1 MKSTF
6 SFSMI
11 WLKEVI
17 MSRKKNGA
25 IIGHPAGRK
34 NIMRSPEEK
43 EQIVLR
49 CINEN
54 IPFKTLGDELGIG
67 DTVISRWVRAYEKS
81 GIDGLKSKT
90 GKCGSGN
97 PYAALYTKKNLTE
110 VERLR
115 LELAKKEVECERL
128 KKGYSVKGVG
138 RRKEYVIINRKNS
151 K

>member
-1 MKSTF
+1 MRSTF

-11 WLKEVI
+11 LKKEDF
-17 MSRKKNGA
+17 MYRKKDGA
-25 IIGHPAGRK
+25 VIGRPKGFK

-43 EQIVLR
+43 ERFVLEWQQSNMPMDGFAKSHG
-49 CINEN
+49 IAMS
-54 IPFKTLGDELGIG
+54 PFKK
-67 DTVISRWVRAYEKS
+67 WVHAYEKQ
-81 GIDGLKSKT
+81 GIEGLKSKI

-97 PYAALYTKKNLTE
+97 PYAALHIKKNLTE

-138 RRKEYVIINRKNS
+138 RKKEYVIINKKNS

>member
-1 MKSTF
+1 
-6 SFSMI
+6 
-11 WLKEVI
+11 
-17 MSRKKNGA
+17 MSKKKDGA
-25 IIGHPAGRK
+25 IRGHPKGTK
-34 NIMRSPEEK
+34 NNKRSLSEK

-54 IPFKTLGDELGIG
+54 IPFRKLGRELGIS
-67 DTVISRWVRAYEKS
+67 DTTISKWVRAYEKD

-97 PYAALYTKKNLTE
+97 PYTALYKKKNITE

-128 KKGYSVKGVG
+128 KKGYIVKGVG
-138 RRKEYVIINRKNS
+138 QRKEYVTINKKNS

>member
-1 MKSTF
+1 
-6 SFSMI
+6 
-11 WLKEVI
+11 
-17 MSRKKNGA
+17 MSRKKDGA
-25 IIGHPAGRK
+25 IMGHPKGTK
-34 NIMRSPEEK
+34 NVMRSPEEK
-43 EQIVLR
+43 EQLVL
-49 CINEN
+49 EWQTTN
-54 IPFKTLGDELGIG
+54 IGMQTFAVSKGLAPRPFM
-67 DTVISRWVRAYEKS
+67 RWVHAYEEQ

-97 PYAALYTKKNLTE
+97 PYAALHIKKNLTE

-138 RRKEYVIINRKNS
+138 QRKEYVIINRKNS

>member
-1 MKSTF
+1 
-6 SFSMI
+6 
-11 WLKEVI
+11 
-17 MSRKKNGA
+17 MSKKKDGA
-25 IIGHPAGRK
+25 IRGRPKGTK
-34 NIMRSPEEK
+34 NNMRSLSEK

-54 IPFKTLGDELGIG
+54 IPFKKIGDELGIA
-67 DTVISRWVRAYEKS
+67 DTTIGKWVRAYEKD

-97 PYAALYTKKNLTE
+97 PYAALHIKKNLTE

-138 RRKEYVIINRKNS
+138 RRKEYVTINKKNS

>member
-1 MKSTF
+1 MT
-6 SFSMI
+6 
-11 WLKEVI
+11 
-17 MSRKKNGA
+17 RKKDGA
-25 IIGHPAGRK
+25 IRGRPKGTK
-34 NIMRSPEEK
+34 NNMRSLNEK

-49 CINEN
+49 CINES
-54 IPFKTLGDELGIG
+54 IPFKKIGDELGISH
-67 DTVISRWVRAYEKS
+67 TTISKWVRAYEKD

-97 PYAALYTKKNLTE
+97 PYAALHNKKNLTE

-115 LELAKKEVECERL
+115 LELAKKEIECERL

-138 RRKEYVIINRKNS
+138 QRKEYVTTNKKNL

>member
-1 MKSTF
+1 MSKR
-6 SFSMI
+6 
-11 WLKEVI
+11 KDGAVI
-17 MSRKKNGA
+17 GRPKGTKNV
-25 IIGHPAGRK
+25 
-34 NIMRSPEEK
+34 MRSLEEK

-49 CINEN
+49 CLNEN
-54 IPFKTLGDELGIG
+54 IPYKTLGRELGIT
-67 DTVISRWVRAYEKS
+67 DTVIRSWVLAYEKD
-81 GIDGLKSKT
+81 GIAGLKPKT

-97 PYAALYTKKNLTE
+97 PYSALYNKKNLTE

-138 RRKEYVIINRKNS
+138 RRKEYVIINKKNS

>member
-1 MKSTF
+1 MT
-6 SFSMI
+6 
-11 WLKEVI
+11 
-17 MSRKKNGA
+17 RKKDGA
-25 IIGHPAGRK
+25 IRGRPTGTK
-34 NIMRSPEEK
+34 NNMRSLSEK
-43 EQIVLR
+43 EQVVLR

-54 IPFKTLGDELGIG
+54 IPFKKIGDELGIA
-67 DTVISRWVRAYEKS
+67 DTTIGKWVRAYEKD
-81 GIDGLKSKT
+81 GVDGLKPKT

-97 PYAALYTKKNLTE
+97 PYAALHNKKNLTE

-138 RRKEYVIINRKNS
+138 RRKEYVTINKKNS

>member
-1 MKSTF
+1 MSKRKF
-6 SFSMI
+6 GA
-11 WLKEVI
+11 VI
-17 MSRKKNGA
+17 
-25 IIGHPAGRK
+25 GRPKGTK

-43 EQIVLR
+43 EQLVLEWR
-49 CINEN
+49 QTNMPMDGFAKSRGIAMS
-54 IPFKTLGDELGIG
+54 PFK
-67 DTVISRWVRAYEKS
+67 RWVYAYEEY
-81 GIDGLKSKT
+81 GIEGLKSKT

-97 PYAALYTKKNLTE
+97 PYAALHTKKELTE

>member
-1 MKSTF
+1 
-6 SFSMI
+6 
-11 WLKEVI
+11 
-17 MSRKKNGA
+17 MSKKKDGA
-25 IIGHPAGRK
+25 IRGRPKGTK
-34 NIMRSPEEK
+34 NNMRSLSEK

-54 IPFKTLGDELGIG
+54 IPFRKIGSELGIA
-67 DTVISRWVRAYEKS
+67 DTTISKWVRAYEKD

-97 PYAALYTKKNLTE
+97 PYAALHTKKNLTE

-138 RRKEYVIINRKNS
+138 RRKEYVTISKKNS

>member
-1 MKSTF
+1 
-6 SFSMI
+6 
-11 WLKEVI
+11 
-17 MSRKKNGA
+17 MSRKKDGA
-25 IIGHPAGRK
+25 IRGHPKGTK
-34 NIMRSPEEK
+34 NNMRSLSEK

-54 IPFKTLGDELGIG
+54 IPFKTIGSELGIS
-67 DTVISRWVRAYEKS
+67 DSTISKWVRAYEKD

-138 RRKEYVIINRKNS
+138 RRKEYVTISKKNS

>member
-1 MKSTF
+1 
-6 SFSMI
+6 
-11 WLKEVI
+11 
-17 MSRKKNGA
+17 MSRKKDGA
-25 IIGHPAGRK
+25 IIGHPKGTK
-34 NIMRSPEEK
+34 NVMRSPEEK
-43 EQIVLR
+43 EQLVL
-49 CINEN
+49 EWQTTN
-54 IPFKTLGDELGIG
+54 IGMQTFAVSKGLAPRPFM
-67 DTVISRWVRAYEKS
+67 RWVHAYEEQ

-97 PYAALYTKKNLTE
+97 PYAALHTKKELTE

-138 RRKEYVIINRKNS
+138 QRKEYVIINKKNS

>member
-1 MKSTF
+1 MF
-6 SFSMI
+6 
-11 WLKEVI
+11 E
-17 MSRKKNGA
+17 KKNG
-25 IIGHPAGRK
+25 
-34 NIMRSPEEK
+34 
-43 EQIVLR
+43 
-49 CINEN
+49 
-54 IPFKTLGDELGIG
+54 
-67 DTVISRWVRAYEKS
+67 TVIGRPKGGKNARYSPKDKKAHLDAYYESNLPHRTYARINGIPDGTFRKWIANYEKY

-97 PYAALYTKKNLTE
+97 PYAALHIKKNLTE

-138 RRKEYVIINRKNS
+138 RRKEYVTINKKNS

>member
-1 MKSTF
+1 
-6 SFSMI
+6 
-11 WLKEVI
+11 
-17 MSRKKNGA
+17 MSKKKCVG
-25 IIGHPAGRK
+25 IRGRPKGTK
-34 NIMRSPEEK
+34 NNMRSLSEK

-54 IPFKTLGDELGIG
+54 IPFKKLGDELAIA
-67 DTVISRWVRAYEKS
+67 DTTISKWVRAYEKD

-97 PYAALYTKKNLTE
+97 PYAALNSKKNLTE

-128 KKGYSVKGVG
+128 KKGYLVKGVG
-138 RRKEYVIINRKNS
+138 RRKEYVTTSKKNS

>member
-1 MKSTF
+1 
-6 SFSMI
+6 
-11 WLKEVI
+11 

-25 IIGHPAGRK
+25 VLGRPKGGK
-34 NIMRSPEEK
+34 NTKYSLNEK
-43 EQIVLR
+43 KAHLDAYYESNLPHGTYAK
-49 CINEN
+49 NN
-54 IPFKTLGDELGIG
+54 GIPDGTFR
-67 DTVISRWVRAYEKS
+67 RWIANYEKS
-81 GIDGLKSKT
+81 GIEGLKSKT

-97 PYAALYTKKNLTE
+97 PYAALHIKKNLTE

-138 RRKEYVIINRKNS
+138 QRKEYVIINKKNS

>member
-1 MKSTF
+1 MYRRKDGV
-6 SFSMI
+6 
-11 WLKEVI
+11 VI
-17 MSRKKNGA
+17 
-25 IIGHPAGRK
+25 GRPKGTK

-43 EQIVLR
+43 EQLILEWR
-49 CINEN
+49 QDNMPMNGFAKSRRIAMS
-54 IPFKTLGDELGIG
+54 PFK
-67 DTVISRWVRAYEKS
+67 RWVYAYEKY
-81 GIDGLKSKT
+81 GIEGLISKT

-97 PYAALYTKKNLTE
+97 PYAALHVKKELTE

-138 RRKEYVIINRKNS
+138 RRKEYVIINKKNS

>member
-1 MKSTF
+1 
-6 SFSMI
+6 
-11 WLKEVI
+11 
-17 MSRKKNGA
+17 MSRKKEGA
-25 IIGHPAGRK
+25 VIGRPKGTK

-54 IPFKTLGDELGIG
+54 MPYKTLGTELGISN
-67 DTVISRWVRAYEKS
+67 TRIRAWVCAYQKE
-81 GIDGLKSKT
+81 GIEGLKSKQ

-97 PYAALYTKKNLTE
+97 PYAALSNKKNLTE

-138 RRKEYVIINRKNS
+138 RRKEYVIINKKNS

>member
-1 MKSTF
+1 
-6 SFSMI
+6 
-11 WLKEVI
+11 
-17 MSRKKNGA
+17 MSRKKYGT
-25 IIGHPAGRK
+25 IMGHPKGTK
-34 NIMRSPEEK
+34 NVMRSPEEK
-43 EQIVLR
+43 EQLVL
-49 CINEN
+49 EWQTTN
-54 IPFKTLGDELGIG
+54 IGMQTFAVSKGLAPRPFM
-67 DTVISRWVRAYEKS
+67 RWVHAYEEQ

-97 PYAALYTKKNLTE
+97 PYAALHSKKELTE